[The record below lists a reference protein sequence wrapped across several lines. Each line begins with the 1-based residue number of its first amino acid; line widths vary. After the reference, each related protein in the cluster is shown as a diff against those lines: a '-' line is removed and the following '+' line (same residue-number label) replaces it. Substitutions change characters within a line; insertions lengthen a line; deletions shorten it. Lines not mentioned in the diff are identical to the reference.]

1 MGKLLTIETGFT
13 CNSRCQ
19 YCTQLDYRAIPQVEL
34 LDLTREQIEQRIQ
47 WAAEQGY
54 DQIGFSGGEPTIRP
68 DFLELVRFARALDFE
83 RIAVTTNGRMFAYPK
98 FAAEAIKA
106 GLDAFT
112 FSLHGPTP
120 EIHDKIAAA
129 PGALQQ
135 ALTGLRN
142 LGEAATQQ
150 GVRLHLMNNQILLP
164 DNTPYLKEMVELLA
178 PLGVHLFM
186 VQPFIAQRSNVDE
199 LQRFFVPYSAVL
211 SSMERALPALEAW
224 HARIKPYNVPNCL
237 LWPLGKQHV
246 ESQTYPITVYREFER
261 ERAGEYRSFKAR
273 QWFRIDACKTCAELC
288 PGFRIEQLPQAE
300 MLRDIAQAAAE
311 FAAVRAQSDASGAA
325 RPLVFSGTELLEP
338 ATLTTLWQQLASQ
351 HGPLAW
357 MTGACERTPRP
368 QLAALIADACEA
380 GWLAEVVLVGQPLD
394 QRFLAQRV
402 LEKGNLEEIR
412 QLLYLLAEL
421 RTAGRKLPRLRWL
434 LNAGDLLR
442 LLEDE
447 AVAHQWP
454 KVLQALTAAVDLEVD
469 AEGAALLVG
478 IPNFPRDRPPPDVA
492 RQQAEQVQMAQ
503 RLAAAAAEHR
513 LSLRLVTL
521 GDRRGLDQARAK
533 AMALSEANFLQVLP
547 EEAWHGRW
555 FRHALSAPELD
566 FVSWSPPWL
575 AERWDMSGS
584 AQAGA
589 EGPQAAAPS
598 AFADGAGEEGYS
610 AVRRVSVQ
618 RLAGKAGKGGKRGR
632 FGEAT

>member
-34 LDLTREQIEQRIQ
+34 LDLTREQIEQRIT

-68 DFLELVRFARALDFE
+68 DFLDLVRFARDLDFE

-98 FAAEAIKA
+98 FAADALRA

-135 ALTGLRN
+135 ALAGLAN
-142 LGEAATQQ
+142 LRDAALKQ

-186 VQPFIAQRSNVDE
+186 VQPFISQRSNVDE

-211 SSMERALPALEAW
+211 ASMERALPALEQW
-224 HARIKPYNVPNCL
+224 DARIKPYNVPNCL

-246 ESQTYPITVYREFER
+246 ESQTYPITVYREFEK

-273 QWFRIDACKTCAELC
+273 QWFRIDACKTCTELC
-288 PGFRIEQLPQAE
+288 PGFRIEQLPQGE
-300 MLRDIAQAAAE
+300 MVRDIAAAADE
-311 FAAVRAQSDASGAA
+311 FAQKRATDAG
-325 RPLVFSGTELLEP
+325 PLVFSGTELLEP
-338 ATLTTLWQQLASQ
+338 ETLAALWQQLAAR
-351 HGPLAW
+351 HGPLSW

-368 QLAALIADACEA
+368 QLAKLITDACEA
-380 GWLAEVVLVGQPLD
+380 GQLAEVVLVGQPLD

-412 QLLYLLAEL
+412 QLLYHLAEL
-421 RTAGRKLPRLRWL
+421 RRQGRKLPRLRWL

-447 AVAHQWP
+447 SVAHQWP
-454 KVLQALTAAVDLEVD
+454 KVLQALEAAADFQVDPQ
-469 AEGAALLVG
+469 AAALLVA

-503 RLAAAAAEHR
+503 RMADAAAER
-513 LSLRLVTL
+513 GIGLRLVTL
-521 GDRRGLDQARAK
+521 GQRRGLDKARAQ
-533 AMALSEANFLQVLP
+533 AMALSEGHFLQVLP
-547 EEAWHGRW
+547 EESWHDRW
-555 FRHALSAPELD
+555 FRHPLSAPELD

-575 AERWDMSGS
+575 AERWDLSGA
-584 AQAGA
+584 AQVGA
-589 EGPQAAAPS
+589 EVPQAAIPAP
-598 AFADGAGEEGYS
+598 FADGAGEEGYS

-618 RLAGKAGKGGKRGR
+618 RLAGKAGKSGKGAR
-632 FGEAT
+632 FGDGH

>member
-34 LDLTREQIEQRIQ
+34 LDLTREQIEQRIT

-68 DFLELVRFARALDFE
+68 DFLDLVRFARDLDFE
-83 RIAVTTNGRMFAYPK
+83 RIAVTTNGRMFAYPS

-135 ALTGLRN
+135 ALAGLRH
-142 LGEAATQQ
+142 LTEAAAQQ

-164 DNTPYLKEMVELLA
+164 DNTAYLKEMVELLA

-199 LQRFFVPYSAVL
+199 LQRFFVPYAEVL
-211 SSMERALPALEAW
+211 AAMERALPALEQW

-273 QWFRIDACKTCAELC
+273 QWFRIDACKTCTELC

-300 MLRDIAQAAAE
+300 MLRDIQQAAGE
-311 FAAVRAQSDASGAA
+311 FADQRPSGAG
-325 RPLVFSGTELLEP
+325 PLVFSGTELLEP
-338 ATLTTLWQQLASQ
+338 ETLSALWQQLAHR
-351 HGPLAW
+351 HGPLTW

-368 QLAALIADACEA
+368 QLATRIADACEA
-380 GWLAEVVLVGQPLD
+380 GLLAEVVLVGQPLD

-402 LEKGNLEEIR
+402 LEKGNLEEVR
-412 QLLYLLAEL
+412 QLLYHLGEL
-421 RTAGRKLPRLRWL
+421 RKAGRQLPRLRWL

-442 LLEDE
+442 LLEDPT
-447 AVAHQWP
+447 VAHQWG
-454 KVLQALTAAVDLEVD
+454 KVLQALEAAADLSAD
-469 AEGAALLVG
+469 PQAAALLVA
-478 IPNFPRDRPPPDVA
+478 IPNFPRDRPPPEVA
-492 RQQAEQVQMAQ
+492 RQHAEQVAMAQQMAD
-503 RLAAAAAEHR
+503 AAAAR
-513 LSLRLVTL
+513 GLQLRLVTL
-521 GDRRGLDQARAK
+521 GDRRGLDQARAQ
-533 AMALSEANFLQVLP
+533 AMALSEAHFLQVLP
-547 EEAWHGRW
+547 EESWRERW
-555 FRHALSAPELD
+555 FRHPLSAPELD

-575 AERWDMSGS
+575 AERWDLS
-584 AQAGA
+584 AAAQVGT
-589 EGPQAAAPS
+589 EVPQAAVPA

-610 AVRRVSVQ
+610 AVRQVSLQ
-618 RLAGKAGKGGKRGR
+618 RLAGQAGKGANGQR
-632 FGEAT
+632 FGKKA